1 MKGRRQRQQSLADE
15 IEKEPGK
22 QQPGQQLGTAENA
35 CKGGSLQER
44 DRREFPQAGRAN
56 DLVIVLGDALA
67 AKELGA
73 FRTTRHRLALGM
85 VEAALVGD
93 AWNHGTIRGGAFG
106 SSTT

>member
-15 IEKEPGK
+15 IEKEPGE
-22 QQPGQQLGTAENA
+22 QQPGEQLGASKNTR
-35 CKGGSLQER
+35 KGGSLEER